1 MIKNDL
7 RGLEEK
13 SERVPRDFRGAQRVK
28 KVEQGTAK
36 ITPGAPILLPGGS
49 LGGHVGGFKVKM
61 KSNVE
66 RQIEQGEER
75 GSLKKAEKAIVF

>member
-49 LGGHVGGFKVKM
+49 LGVQIGGFLMKM
-61 KSNVE
+61 GSKLVSKLKNMK
-66 RQIEQGEER
+66 IEDP
-75 GSLKKAEKAIVF
+75 